1 MDIPGSVES
10 STRELLDY
18 IFVSNSIVSKISAA
32 SIDWAFESSDH
43 ASVKIN
49 FTFEEE
55 PARGPGIVKVNTK
68 ILDDPVVVLQI
79 GTAIEEMMSQT
90 DDSWNPHAR
99 LEFLK
104 VAIRSVFSLKV
115 SEMRK
120 VVNEEIRE
128 TVEEL
133 NQMENLKLRVLT
145 KPDIS
150 QEEKSTRVGTV
161 EKAATSLKSK
171 LTELRKK
178 FSDSMA
184 FVSRAKWFEYGE
196 KSKQILPEFSQK

>member
-1 MDIPGSVES
+1 M
-10 STRELLDY
+10 L
-18 IFVSNSIVSKISAA
+18 NSIVSKISGA

-43 ASVKIN
+43 ASVKID

-55 PARGPGIVKVNTK
+55 PVRGPGIAKVNTK

-104 VAIRSVFSLKV
+104 VAIRSVFSWNV

-120 VVNEEIRE
+120 VVNEEITE
-128 TVEEL
+128 TEEEL
-133 NQMENLKLRVLT
+133 NQIENLKVRVISRPEIS
-145 KPDIS
+145 KEERNGRVDII
-150 QEEKSTRVGTV
+150 
-161 EKAATSLKSK
+161 EKATESLKSK
-171 LTELRKK
+171 LLKLRKK
-178 FSDSMA
+178 FSDTMA
-184 FVSRAKWFEYGE
+184 FVSRQKWF
-196 KSKQILPEFSQK
+196 

>member
-1 MDIPGSVES
+1 
-10 STRELLDY
+10 
-18 IFVSNSIVSKISAA
+18 VSNSIVSKISGA

-43 ASVKIN
+43 ASVKID

-55 PARGPGIVKVNTK
+55 PVRGPGIVRVNNK

-104 VAIRSVFSLKV
+104 VAIRSIFSLKI

-120 VVNEEIRE
+120 VVNTEIKE
-128 TVEEL
+128 TEEEL
-133 NQMENLKLRVLT
+133 NQMENLKVKVLT

-150 QEEKSTRVGTV
+150 QEERSMRVDTV
-161 EKAATSLKSK
+161 EKVATSLKSK
-171 LTELRKK
+171 LTEFRKK
-178 FSDSMA
+178 FSDTMA

-196 KSKQILPEFSQK
+196 KSNKFILNLIRSRQNQKLIGKIRNTKK